1 MTTAAEGSSGKS
13 KMKRVLASEVVNGS
27 LLRAVCPVNALNVIR
42 KVVTVLIS
50 KMREQAWATDRK
62 VDLSGILVTEKGFD
76 GWGAFR
82 LFPMSK
88 GLKFR
93 LEMRFRKELAEG
105 ISRLRKLRVSP
116 FAANSFGGYSFA

>member
-1 MTTAAEGSSGKS
+1 
-13 KMKRVLASEVVNGS
+13 
-27 LLRAVCPVNALNVIR
+27 
-42 KVVTVLIS
+42 
-50 KMREQAWATDRK
+50 MREQAWATDRK

-105 ISRLRKLRVSP
+105 ISRLRKLRASP
-116 FAANSFGGYSFA
+116 LADDSFKGYLFA